1 MCPTGSKYAQVVR
14 PQPGCRLQSH
24 KGQAE
29 RGFRVHVGLLSL
41 CARCRIMRPS
51 HHGSCAWE
59 ITAIALHTEGLRVT
73 QTLRTCQTTPWLFS
87 QACGPAL
94 VCHCLPSLPFLWA
107 AQTHAG
113 PAAPCLPQPAPPHVP
128 PLSSF
133 TFTTACF
140 TTLDSL
146 DTPPP
151 LTHMH
156 TRALSVWFM
165 LITLGLVYA
174 LPPPCALPTL
184 ENHPLGPL
192 EHFPALTD
200 SWIWPLLRI
209 LTSQGAP

>member
-1 MCPTGSKYAQVVR
+1 MLGGVPYQGSQVVR

-29 RGFRVHVGLLSL
+29 GGFRVHVGLLSV
-41 CARCRIMRPS
+41 CTRCRILRPS

-59 ITAIALHTEGLRVT
+59 ITAVALHTEGLRVT
-73 QTLRTCQTTPWLFS
+73 QTLRTCQTTLWLFS

-113 PAAPCLPQPAPPHVP
+113 PAAPCLPQPARQPRLPLERPLMAPPHVP

-140 TTLDSL
+140 TTPGLSGYL
-146 DTPPP
+146 LPHLHTC
-151 LTHMH
+151 THVH
-156 TRALSVWFM
+156 CLCGSRP
-165 LITLGLVYA
+165 LITLGLAYA
-174 LPPPCALPTL
+174 LPPPCALR
-184 ENHPLGPL
+184 H
-192 EHFPALTD
+192 
-200 SWIWPLLRI
+200 
-209 LTSQGAP
+209 

>member
-1 MCPTGSKYAQVVR
+1 M
-14 PQPGCRLQSH
+14 
-24 KGQAE
+24 
-29 RGFRVHVGLLSL
+29 GLLSV
-41 CARCRIMRPS
+41 CTRCRILRPS

-59 ITAIALHTEGLRVT
+59 ITAVALHTEGLHVT

-107 AQTHAG
+107 AQSHAG
-113 PAAPCLPQPAPPHVP
+113 PAAPCLPRSRPRLPLEPPLLAPPHVP

-133 TFTTACF
+133 TFTACFTTACF
-140 TTLDSL
+140 TTPGLSGYL
-146 DTPPP
+146 LPHLYTC
-151 LTHMH
+151 THVH
-156 TRALSVWFM
+156 CPSGSCL
-165 LITLGLVYA
+165 LITLGVVYA
-174 LPPPCALPTL
+174 LPPPWVL